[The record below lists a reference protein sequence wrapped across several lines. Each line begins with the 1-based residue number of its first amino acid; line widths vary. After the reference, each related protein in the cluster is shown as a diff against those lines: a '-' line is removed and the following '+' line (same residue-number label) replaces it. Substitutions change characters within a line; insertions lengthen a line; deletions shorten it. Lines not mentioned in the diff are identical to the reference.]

1 MEGTRREIGYWE
13 KAGGENTGATLELAA
28 ARARELGLAHV
39 VVASNTGATARA
51 ALAAFERSVRVVC
64 VTHSVGFR
72 KPGED
77 EMGDPVRRELA
88 AGGAAVLT
96 TTHFFAGV
104 DRALRFLQNG
114 QGGYHPAEVAA
125 MTLRILGQGLK
136 VAVEIA
142 TMAADAGLVPVGREV
157 MAIGGTGR
165 GADTAVVLRAAHG
178 QSFFGTR
185 VVEIVCMPRG
195 GE

>member
-1 MEGTRREIGYWE
+1 MKREIGYWE
-13 KAGGENTGATLELAA
+13 RAGEGNTGATLEMAA
-28 ARARELGLAHV
+28 ARAKELGLGHV

-51 ALAAFERSVRVVC
+51 ALAAFERSVRIVC
-64 VTHSVGFR
+64 VTHRVGFR

-77 EMGDPVRRELA
+77 EMTGEVRRELGA
-88 AGGAAVLT
+88 AGVALLT

-114 QGGYHPAEVAA
+114 QGGYHPAEIVA
-125 MTLRILGQGLK
+125 MSLRVMGQGLK

-157 MAIGGTGR
+157 IAIGGTGR
-165 GADTAVVLRAAHG
+165 GADTAVVIRPAHG
-178 QSFFGTR
+178 QSFFDTR
-185 VVEIVCMPRG
+185 IVEIICMPRA
-195 GE
+195 